1 VDSSGQILDSLLTE
15 FVDSLWADLL
25 DSSGLIFD
33 TCGQPLFTP
42 AWTGVR
48 LYFTTSF
55 HTYIARS
62 EVGVRLPLFTPV
74 LTGVR
79 QRSFAVGASVGV
91 QFGSHVSISDACG
104 G

>member
-1 VDSSGQILDSLLTE
+1 LIFEHFSWVVQGRLLDNVLTE

-25 DSSGLIFD
+25 DISGLIFD

-42 AWTGVR
+42 VWTGVR

-79 QRSFAVGASVGV
+79 QRSFAIVASE
-91 QFGSHVSISDACG
+91 
-104 G
+104 

>member
-1 VDSSGQILDSLLTE
+1 VVACWHN
-15 FVDSLWADLL
+15 FVEDCRVVCAQ
-25 DSSGLIFD
+25 F
-33 TCGQPLFTP
+33 GQPLFAP
-42 AWTGVR
+42 VWTGVR

-62 EVGVRLPLFTPV
+62 EVNVRLPLFTPV
-74 LTGVR
+74 LIGVR
-79 QRSFAVGASVGV
+79 QRSFEVGASVGV

>member
-1 VDSSGQILDSLLTE
+1 VDSSGQILDSVLTE
-15 FVDSLWADLL
+15 FVGRFVGQFRADF
-25 DSSGLIFD
+25 FD

-62 EVGVRLPLFTPV
+62 EVGVHLPLFTPV

-79 QRSFAVGASVGV
+79 QHSFAVGASVGV